1 LDTHSDN
8 GVLVEFFAPW
18 CGHCKALAPIWEEAV
33 RILNKDRAEV
43 SASADNEEPA
53 PVPVGA
59 MVDCMKHRQLAER
72 NNVTGFPFIKLFI
85 NDDVIDFPVH
95 ISIDTAQILVDWAK
109 GIAKDPNCESELAGW
124 QLPLMVLLH
133 PDIVR

>member
-1 LDTHSDN
+1 
-8 GVLVEFFAPW
+8 
-18 CGHCKALAPIWEEAV
+18 
-33 RILNKDRAEV
+33 
-43 SASADNEEPA
+43 
-53 PVPVGA
+53 

-85 NDDVIDFPVH
+85 NDDVIDFPDH